1 MGKPVEV
8 EAYLRDPDDGPLTLL
23 ASALHALRG
32 RGLPALPPRASGR
45 RFVIVHLDGVS
56 RSALEE
62 AMARGIMPHLR
73 RRLRGGGLRLVPAF
87 AGAPAS
93 TPAFQ
98 AALLYGVAPDVPGFL
113 WWDRRRNKDV
123 RMDAPAEALR
133 LEEELA
139 ARHGPGLLAG
149 GSAYFSILAGGAG
162 EPAFTTSRLAKS
174 GPLFAGPVRKNA
186 WDHLASA
193 LAHAGPLLSIAGA
206 VGKAAGFA
214 WESARWA
221 LRVGRLKH
229 EPMFLRNRVL
239 LSSLATQTAT
249 DLSLLDIARGVPAVY
264 TVYAGYDEVAHR
276 RGPGS
281 AEALEEL
288 AAADRGIEAIDRAI
302 ALRPELRYD
311 LYVLSDH
318 GQEETRPIERVLGG
332 ANLAD
337 WILAADERGHV
348 DPAAVKELARRRL
361 RHERHA
367 ALSFL
372 GCAGGCSPGEAREGG
387 GEERRP
393 HVVVSDAGDFAHVY
407 FADAPSPPALPEIE
421 ARWPGVLRAVLSCP
435 ASGLVAVRGGTRGFA
450 FLRGRRF
457 DLSDPRSLDGLLG
470 YPGRL
475 LARYAA
481 AMLAM
486 PSAGDLLVFGAGV
499 PGGDVAYS
507 WEFGSHG
514 GLGRGDV
521 ETFFVHPA
529 AVPFDRPVEGPRD
542 LHRFFTERYDGHAAG
557 G

>member
-1 MGKPVEV
+1 MAAVDEQRG
-8 EAYLRDPDDGPLTLL
+8 DDGALSLL
-23 ASALHALRG
+23 AGALHALRG
-32 RGLPALPPRASGR
+32 RGLAGRPPRASGR

-56 RSALEE
+56 RGALQD
-62 AMARGIMPHLR
+62 AMARGIMPYLS
-73 RRLRGGGLRLVPAF
+73 RRLAAGGLELVPAF

-98 AALLYGVAPDVPGFL
+98 AALLYGAAPDVPGFL

-123 RMDAPAEALR
+123 RMDTPAEALR
-133 LEEELA
+133 LEEMLA

-149 GSAYFSILAGGAG
+149 GSAYFSILGGGAS

-174 GPLFAGPVRKNA
+174 GPLFGGPDRKNA

-193 LAHAGPLLSIAGA
+193 LAHAGPVLSIVGA
-206 VGKAAGFA
+206 AGKAARFA
-214 WESARWA
+214 WDSAQWA

-229 EPMFLRNRVL
+229 EPTFLRNRVL
-239 LSSLATQTAT
+239 LSSLATEVAT
-249 DLSLLDIARGVPAVY
+249 DLSLLDIARGVPAIY

-276 RGPGS
+276 RGPS
-281 AEALEEL
+281 APEAIEEL
-288 AAADRGIEAIDRAI
+288 AAADRGIEALDRAV
-302 ALRPELRYD
+302 ALRPELGYD

-318 GQEETRPIERVLGG
+318 GQEETRPIERVLHGP
-332 ANLAD
+332 NLAD
-337 WILAADERGHV
+337 WILAADQRGRV
-348 DPAAVKELARRRL
+348 DPAAVKAIARQRL

-367 ALSFL
+367 AFSFL
-372 GCAGGCSPGEAREGG
+372 GCADGCSPGQAREGG
-387 GEERRP
+387 GDERRP
-393 HVVVSDAGDFAHVY
+393 RVVVSDAGDFAHVY
-407 FADAPSPPALPEIE
+407 FADLERSPELPEIE
-421 ARWPGVLRAVLSCP
+421 ARWPGILAAVLSCP

-457 DLSDPRSLDGLLG
+457 DLADPASLDGLLG

-475 LARYAA
+475 LADYAA
-481 AMLAM
+481 TMLAM

-521 ETFFVHPA
+521 ETFFIHPA
-529 AVPFDRPVEGPRD
+529 RVRFERRVEGPLD
-542 LHRFFTERYDGHAAG
+542 LYRFFTERYGGHARAG
-557 G
+557 S